1 MPKRLAPL
9 LPAEIGSD
17 RFPLD
22 TRREDPSKRKRVGT
36 DVACNPCRRRKTRC
50 DGKRPIC
57 AACRKRSTECTFVEK
72 KESPRLGQSSG
83 GSHEVLELLKSA
95 PEQQAFE
102 ILRLLRTNGDP
113 DSVLNI
119 IKRGQHGIKR
129 LPNNDTACAI
139 RSMQSPLEFELM
151 ARNPATLR
159 QALLTTLER
168 DELLGARKL
177 RRSNVPLHANDGFRV
192 DVPPEGILDESRQS
206 DPLLCDESFEDLRI
220 NCWTD
225 TLMFH
230 DYAARAIRFYPTTDN
245 PFLSVFDPCLF
256 ISGLVGQCRAQS
268 SLLLVNALMYW
279 AYQMHTAINKR
290 AVQFSEN
297 IISRGGEA
305 VAPEWDNATNGH
317 KHVLFG
323 IAPSQARKG
332 IEWVQTQTQLAD
344 SYTASGIFN

>member
-177 RRSNVPLHANDGFRV
+177 RRSKSFDYQYVCPIPTTSFPATLRDHANLLNGSRSEEWNGHQKILTPGNDTTMESLPSVPLHANDGFRV

-279 AYQMHTAINKR
+279 AYVGPGCFI
-290 AVQFSEN
+290 
-297 IISRGGEA
+297 
-305 VAPEWDNATNGH
+305 
-317 KHVLFG
+317 
-323 IAPSQARKG
+323 
-332 IEWVQTQTQLAD
+332 
-344 SYTASGIFN
+344 